1 MPRLIPS
8 KTTVAFF
15 VFGFLAS
22 DYVWYRVENPYV
34 KPSVWPR
41 VLGPAKVDETET

>member
-1 MPRLIPS
+1 MLRFVPR
-8 KTTVAFF
+8 KTTVAYF

-22 DYVWYRVENPYV
+22 DYVWYRFENPHV

-41 VLGPAKVDETET
+41 VLGPAKNET